1 VSKPLKVPY
10 KAIGIIVIVLLLI
23 VGLLSRVHMRM
34 PVPLPAGAQQKVIP
48 ANAAL
53 TFTRHPACR
62 MACRGITEAE
72 IREVLAEGV
81 VNAQKSDQQDRP
93 CPTYAIEDR
102 VKDGQLLRIVFAVC
116 ARQIKVITCIDLER
130 EHDCDCK

>member
-1 VSKPLKVPY
+1 MKQPLKAPY
-10 KAIGIIVIVLLLI
+10 KAIGVIVILLL
-23 VGLLSRVHMRM
+23 L
-34 PVPLPAGAQQKVIP
+34 AGAWLFRNSNRLPGGGNQAIIP

-53 TFTRHPACR
+53 SFTKHAQCR

-72 IREVLAEGV
+72 IREVLAEGKI
-81 VNAQKSDQQDRP
+81 NAGKSDPNDAP

-102 VKDGQLLRIVFAVC
+102 VKDGQLLRIVFGICV
-116 ARQIKVITCIDLER
+116 QKIKVITCIDLEQ

>member
-1 VSKPLKVPY
+1 LKQPLKAPY
-10 KAIGIIVIVLLLI
+10 KAIGVIVILLLLA
-23 VGLLSRVHMRM
+23 GAWLFRNSNH
-34 PVPLPAGAQQKVIP
+34 LPAGGNQNVIP

-53 TFTRHPACR
+53 SFTKHAQCR

-72 IREVLAEGV
+72 IREVLTEGKI
-81 VNAQKSDQQDRP
+81 NPGKSDPNDAP

-102 VKDGQLLRIVFAVC
+102 VKDGQLLRIVFGVC
-116 ARQIKVITCIDLER
+116 AQKIKVITCIDLEQ

>member
-1 VSKPLKVPY
+1 MSRKLKAPY
-10 KAIGIIVIVLLLI
+10 KAISIIVILLLLA
-23 VGLLSRVHMRM
+23 GAWLFHNSNR
-34 PVPLPAGAQQKVIP
+34 LPAGGNQAIIP

-53 TFTRHPACR
+53 SFTKHAQCR

-72 IREVLAEGV
+72 IREVLADGK
-81 VNAQKSDQQDRP
+81 VNSGKSDPNDAP

-102 VKDGQLLRIVFAVC
+102 VKDGQLLRIVFGVC
-116 ARQIKVITCIDLER
+116 AQKIKVITCIDLER